1 MYKKMMRVLA
11 GGIFFLLLFFH
22 FNVRGQTYDELI
34 SNTISGKDIT
44 ERLPALATLQ
54 AQAEE
59 NSPLLK
65 IHDANLVINQLK
77 VNSEKREWMRNLGFE
92 AGAKY
97 GLFDN
102 LIVTGD
108 LGVEDPAISTTE
120 QTRYNLGIFLKI
132 PLSSIADKS
141 KVKLASVEAD
151 LVLLEKE
158 STLKELRQLVIVQ
171 YGNLVKAY
179 RNIVIL
185 NNSVEVYRVQMIRA
199 EKDFTNGKLTVDE
212 YARLNDMLSRAT
224 ANLEDTKV
232 EYFVALK
239 LLEETV
245 GVKIKIGD

>member
-1 MYKKMMRVLA
+1 MVRIIA
-11 GGIFFLLLFFH
+11 IFLLSLFFICPGSLK
-22 FNVRGQTYDELI
+22 GQTYDNLI
-34 SNTISGKDIT
+34 ANTLSGKDIT
-44 ERLPALATLQ
+44 EQLPPLATLQ
-54 AQAEE
+54 AQAGE

-65 IHDANLVINQLK
+65 MHDANLLINQLK
-77 VNSEKREWMRNLGFE
+77 INSEKREWMRNLGFE

-102 LIVTGD
+102 LIITGD
-108 LGVEDPAISTTE
+108 LGIDDAATSTTE

-132 PLSSIADKS
+132 PLSSIIDKS
-141 KVKLASVEAD
+141 KVKLASVEAEI
-151 LVLLEKE
+151 VLLEKE

-199 EKDFTNGKLTVDE
+199 EKDFSNGKLTVDE

>member
-1 MYKKMMRVLA
+1 
-11 GGIFFLLLFFH
+11 
-22 FNVRGQTYDELI
+22 
-34 SNTISGKDIT
+34 
-44 ERLPALATLQ
+44 
-54 AQAEE
+54 
-59 NSPLLK
+59 
-65 IHDANLVINQLK
+65 
-77 VNSEKREWMRNLGFE
+77 
-92 AGAKY
+92 
-97 GLFDN
+97 
-102 LIVTGD
+102 

-185 NNSVEVYRVQMIRA
+185 NNSVEVYRIQMIRA

-245 GVKIKIGD
+245 GVNIKIGG